1 MSKNLWLIRHAKSSW
16 NQGEIHDSFR
26 PLNERGY
33 RDAQDMAI
41 RLKKASVVP
50 DLIIS
55 SHAIRAYSTAMIFAH
70 VLKYPEGNIRI
81 IPKLYAS
88 NPASYLNVIQ
98 NLPDQYHHV
107 FLFAHNPTISQTME
121 LLGGLEH
128 QELPT
133 TGIAHIAFGNCATW
147 ADCAERSGKLMLL
160 DYPKNGL
167 D

>member
-1 MSKNLWLIRHAKSSW
+1 MKNLWLIRHAKSSW
-16 NQGEIHDSFR
+16 SQGELQDNFR

-33 RDAQDMAI
+33 RDAQEMSA
-41 RLKKASVVP
+41 RLKKSGIMP

-55 SHAIRAYSTAMIFAH
+55 SHAIRAYSTAMIFAD
-70 VLKYPEGNIRI
+70 VLKYPHGDIRI
-81 IPKLYAS
+81 ITKLYGATT
-88 NPASYLNVIQ
+88 ASYMSAIHT
-98 NLPDQYHHV
+98 LPDQYNTV

-133 TGIAHIAFGNCATW
+133 TGMAHIQFVHNSWAECA
-147 ADCAERSGKLMLL
+147 ARSGKLMLL

>member
-16 NQGEIHDSFR
+16 NHGEIHDSFR

-33 RDAQDMAI
+33 RDAQDMAA
-41 RLKKASVVP
+41 RVRKAGVIP

-70 VLKYPEGNIRI
+70 VLKYPEGTIRI

-88 NPASYLNVIQ
+88 NTGSYLNAIQ
-98 NLPDQYHHV
+98 SLPDQYNTV

-121 LLGGLEH
+121 LLAGLEH

-133 TGIAHIAFGNCATW
+133 TGVAHISFKHATW
-147 ADCAERSGKLMLL
+147 AECMEKSGKLVLL

>member
-1 MSKNLWLIRHAKSSW
+1 MKNLWLIRHAKSSW
-16 NQGEIHDSFR
+16 NNSELNDSFR

-33 RDAQDMAI
+33 RDAQEMAL
-41 RLKKASVVP
+41 RLKKNGIAP
-50 DLIIS
+50 DLIIT
-55 SHAIRAYSTAMIFAH
+55 SHAIRAYSTAMIFAGILH
-70 VLKYPEGNIRI
+70 YPEGTIRI

-88 NPASYLNVIQ
+88 DTSSYLSAIQ
-98 NLPDQYHHV
+98 TLPDQYESV

-121 LLGGLEH
+121 LLAGLEH

-133 TGIAHIAFGNCATW
+133 TGIANIQFNCSSW
-147 ADCAERSGKLMLL
+147 AECALKSGKLMLL

>member
-1 MSKNLWLIRHAKSSW
+1 MKNLWLIRHAKSSW

-33 RDAQDMAI
+33 RDALDMAVRI
-41 RLKKASVVP
+41 RKAGVAP
-50 DLIIS
+50 DLIIT

-70 VLKYPEGNIRI
+70 QLRYPEGNIRI

-88 NPASYLNVIQ
+88 NPASYISVIQ
-98 NLPDQYHHV
+98 TLPDQYNTV
-107 FLFAHNPTISQTME
+107 FLFAHNPTISQAVE

-133 TGIAHIAFGNCATW
+133 TGVAHIGFHSCGSW
-147 ADCAERSGKLMLL
+147 AECAERSGKLMLL

>member
-1 MSKNLWLIRHAKSSW
+1 MKNLWLIRHAKSSW
-16 NQGEIHDSFR
+16 NNSELNDAFR

-33 RDAQDMAI
+33 RDAQDMAL
-41 RLKKASVVP
+41 RLKKNGIAP
-50 DLIIS
+50 DLIIT
-55 SHAIRAYSTAMIFAH
+55 SHAVRAYSTAMIFAH
-70 VLKYPEGNIRI
+70 VLHYPQGTIRI

-88 NPASYLNVIQ
+88 DTSSYLSAIQ
-98 NLPDQYHHV
+98 TLPDQYESV

-121 LLGGLEH
+121 LLAGLER

-133 TGIAHIAFGNCATW
+133 TGMANIQFNSTSWAECA
-147 ADCAERSGKLMLL
+147 AKSGKLMLL